1 MSVALTEWQR
11 DAVQWLAWLIAAAWV
26 WKAADVVRS
35 VPTLPVLT
43 GMEWDVVPERLPS
56 LTVVV
61 PARDEAENIAATL
74 DALLLADYP
83 AHGGRLSIVA
93 VDDRSTDLTGTII
106 DAYVME
112 QEVGSRK
119 QETGKTARAE
129 PQLDVI
135 HIREL
140 PEGWLGKTFAMMLA
154 TERSESEYVLYTDA
168 DVLFSPSILRR
179 ALAYAEASEADHL
192 VVMPSPLVKS
202 RGEGIVLGFLQVLG
216 AWASRLWRV
225 ADPKARDFIGVGGF
239 NLVRRSALAAI
250 GGWEPQRLAV
260 LEDLRLGRRMKSAGM
275 RQRVAFA
282 PGLVLV
288 HWAKGPFGL
297 VQVMTKN
304 LFSMFNFRPLL
315 LVGAVG
321 WLTVF
326 CLLPIAGL
334 FWWSTVVPALMM
346 LCSVGAMY
354 RVLSETSQM
363 DARYGWLYPLGTLA
377 LMWAM
382 LRSMVTVLWQGGVV
396 WRGTHY
402 SLRELRRHNS
412 PFR

>member
-1 MSVALTEWQR
+1 L
-11 DAVQWLAWLIAAAWV
+11 
-26 WKAADVVRS
+26 
-35 VPTLPVLT
+35 
-43 GMEWDVVPERLPS
+43 
-56 LTVVV
+56 
-61 PARDEAENIAATL
+61 N
-74 DALLLADYP
+74 
-83 AHGGRLSIVA
+83 
-93 VDDRSTDLTGTII
+93 
-106 DAYVME
+106 
-112 QEVGSRK
+112 
-119 QETGKTARAE
+119 
-129 PQLDVI
+129 VI
-135 HIREL
+135 HVKEL
-140 PEGWLGKTFAMMLA
+140 PEGWLGKTFAMTVA
-154 TERSESEYVLYTDA
+154 TDKSESEYVLYTDA

-179 ALAYAEASEADHL
+179 ALAYAEASAADHL
-192 VVMPSPLVKS
+192 VVMPTPLVKS

-216 AWASRLWRV
+216 VWASRLWKV

-239 NLVRRSALAAI
+239 NLVRRAAFAEI

-288 HWAKGPFGL
+288 HWAKGHSGL
-297 VQVMTKN
+297 VRVMTKN

-315 LVGAVG
+315 LGGAVG

-334 FWWSTVVPALMM
+334 FWWPTILPALMM

-363 DARYGWLYPLGTLA
+363 DARYGWLYPLGTVA
-377 LMWAM
+377 LIWAM
-382 LRSMVTVLWQGGVV
+382 LRSMGAVLWQGGVV

-402 SLRELRRHNS
+402 GLRELRQHNS
-412 PFR
+412 PFSGRKAG